1 MSCFLLG
8 LVCVCHLVDSLFDF
22 VVNVAH
28 TADPRPIDFLHDVSA
43 DRRVV
48 LLFTLRRCVVMTL
61 ETNGRFTRDRAIQT
75 INSNALRLLSA

>member
-1 MSCFLLG
+1 M
-8 LVCVCHLVDSLFDF
+8 VD
-22 VVNVAH
+22 VAH
-28 TADPRPIDFLHDVSA
+28 TADPRSIDFLHDVSA

-48 LLFTLRRCVVMTL
+48 LLLTLRRRVVMTL

>member
-1 MSCFLLG
+1 MPRLFFG
-8 LVCVCHLVDSLFDF
+8 PIRVRHLVDSLFDL
-22 VVNVAH
+22 VVDVAH
-28 TADPRPIDFLHDVSA
+28 TADPRSIDFLHDVSA

-48 LLFTLRRCVVMTL
+48 LLLTLRRRVVMTL